1 MPGHDIIVLG
11 ASAGGVEALTQLVK
25 ALPPDLPAAIFVVI
39 HFPAHSTSVMP
50 SILNRCGSLKASHP
64 TDGEAIQHGRIYVAP
79 PNYHLLVKR
88 GYIHLARGPREN
100 GHRPAIDPLFRTAA
114 RFYGRRVVGVVLS
127 GNLDDG
133 TAGLAAVKQRGGVA
147 VVQDPTDALFAGMP
161 RSAIENVEVDYI
173 LPLSAI
179 APTLV
184 SLAQEPVV
192 EEEDSL
198 TGEMEIESEIA
209 ELDMAALHKD
219 DSDRPGIPAGFGCP
233 DCGGALWELRDGQLI
248 RFRCRTGHAYSAE
261 TLLAE
266 QSEVLETALW
276 NAFRALEERAALS
289 RRMHQGARDR
299 NQTRSA
305 VRFQEQAD
313 EAQQNA
319 TVIRELLLN
328 GNGNGTGNGGKEK
341 DPQADQQNGRQ
352 VEKKNGTK
360 GASNKESAEKSHP
373 LITFPVVAVAA
384 SAGGIKA
391 ISELLS
397 TLPADFPAAIAIVQH
412 LDPNHP
418 SLLAEILDRRT
429 SLAVKQA
436 EVGEQM
442 RPGTIY
448 IAPPNH
454 HLLIDPDATLSLS
467 QTKLVHFV
475 RPSADLLFESVA
487 ASFKE
492 RAIAVVLT
500 GTGSDGATGVK
511 AIKQM
516 GGIAIAQDQESSE
529 CFGMPGA
536 AIETG
541 AVDWILPLDKIAAT
555 LVNLVN

>member
-1 MPGHDIIVLG
+1 MLGHDIIVLG

-50 SILNRCGSLKASHP
+50 SILNRCGSLKACHP
-64 TDGEAIQHGRIYVAP
+64 ADGEAIQHGRIYVAP

-133 TAGLAAVKQRGGVA
+133 TAGLAAVKQRGGIA
-147 VVQDPTDALFAGMP
+147 VVQDPKDAMFAGMP

-179 APTLV
+179 APTLI
-184 SLAQEPVV
+184 SLAQEPVTAQ
-192 EEEDSL
+192 EEPVTD
-198 TGEMEIESEIA
+198 EMEMESEIA
-209 ELDMAALHKD
+209 ELDMDTIHKD
-219 DSDRPGIPAGFGCP
+219 DSERPGIPAGFGCP

-266 QSEVLETALW
+266 QSEALETALW

-289 RRMHQGARDR
+289 SRMHQRARDR
-299 NQTRSA
+299 NQSRSA
-305 VRFQEQAD
+305 ARFQEQAH

-328 GNGNGTGNGGKEK
+328 GNGEKYRDGDRKSGT
-341 DPQADQQNGRQ
+341 Q
-352 VEKKNGTK
+352 VEEKKNGK
-360 GASNKESAEKSHP
+360 KAASNTQTEEKSHP
-373 LITFPVVAVAA
+373 LIPFPVVAIAA

-397 TLPADFPAAIAIVQH
+397 ALPEDFPAAIAIVQH

-429 SLAVKQA
+429 PLAVKAA

-454 HLLIDPDATLSLS
+454 HLLIDPDATLSLT

-492 RAIAVVLT
+492 RAIAVILT
-500 GTGSDGATGVK
+500 GTGSDGATGIK
-511 AIKQM
+511 AIKEM
-516 GGIAIAQDQESSE
+516 GGIAIAQARESSE

-541 AVDWILPLDKIAAT
+541 EVDWILPLHEIAAT
-555 LVNLVN
+555 LVNLVNR

>member
-50 SILNRCGSLKASHP
+50 SILNRCGSLKACHP
-64 TDGEAIQHGRIYVAP
+64 SDGEAIQHGRIYVAP

-114 RFYGRRVVGVVLS
+114 QFYGRRVVGVVLS

-147 VVQDPTDALFAGMP
+147 VVQDPNDALFAGMP

-184 SLAQEPVV
+184 SLAQEPV
-192 EEEDSL
+192 EEEGEDSV
-198 TGEMEIESEIA
+198 TDEIEIESEIA

-219 DSDRPGIPAGFGCP
+219 DRPGTPSGFGCP
-233 DCGGALWELRDGQLI
+233 DCGGTLWELRDGQLI
-248 RFRCRTGHAYSAE
+248 RFRCRTGHAFSAE

-266 QSEVLETALW
+266 QSEALETALW

-305 VRFQEQAD
+305 ARFEEQAHQ
-313 EAQQNA
+313 AQHNA
-319 TVIRELLLN
+319 TVIRQLLL
-328 GNGNGTGNGGKEK
+328 GNGDK
-341 DPQADQQNGRQ
+341 DTDADRENGRQ
-352 VEKKNGTK
+352 VEKENGKK
-360 GASNKESAEKSHP
+360 GVSNQETEEKSHS
-373 LITFPVVAVAA
+373 LIPFPVVAVAA

-397 TLPADFPAAIAIVQH
+397 ALPKDFPAAIAIVQH
-412 LDPNHP
+412 LDPKHP

-454 HLLIDPDATLSLS
+454 HLLIDPDATLSLT

-500 GTGSDGATGVK
+500 GTGSDGATGVR
-511 AIKQM
+511 AIKEM
-516 GGIAIAQDQESSE
+516 GGIAIAQDRESSE

-541 AVDWILPLDKIAAT
+541 TVDWILPLNKIAAT
-555 LVNLVN
+555 LVNLLNC

>member
-1 MPGHDIIVLG
+1 MPGHNIIVLG

-50 SILNRCGSLKASHP
+50 SILNRCGSLKACHP
-64 TDGEAIQHGRIYVAP
+64 VDGEAIQHGRIYVAP

-88 GYIHLARGPREN
+88 GYIHLARGPKEN

-133 TAGLAAVKQRGGVA
+133 TAGLAAVKQRGGIA
-147 VVQDPTDALFAGMP
+147 VVQDPKDAMFTGMP
-161 RSAIENVEVDYI
+161 RSAIENVEIDYI

-184 SLAQEPVV
+184 SLAQEPVTAP
-192 EEEDSL
+192 EEPVTD
-198 TGEMEIESEIA
+198 EMEIESEIA
-209 ELDMAALHKD
+209 ELDMAALHID

-266 QSEVLETALW
+266 QSEALETALW

-289 RRMHQGARDR
+289 RRMHKGARDR
-299 NQTRSA
+299 NQIRSA
-305 VRFQEQAD
+305 ARFQEQAH
-313 EAQQNA
+313 EAQHNA
-319 TVIRELLLN
+319 TVIRQLLLK
-328 GNGNGTGNGGKEK
+328 GNGEK
-341 DPQADQQNGRQ
+341 HTDADPENGRQ
-352 VEKKNGTK
+352 VEEKKNGK
-360 GASNKESAEKSHP
+360 KAASNTQTEENSHP
-373 LITFPVVAVAA
+373 LIPFPVVAVAA

-397 TLPADFPAAIAIVQH
+397 ALPEDFPAAIAIVQH
-412 LDPNHP
+412 LDPKHP
-418 SLLAEILDRRT
+418 SLLAEILNRRT

-442 RPGTIY
+442 LPGTIY

-454 HLLIDPDATLSLS
+454 HLLIDPDATLCLT

-500 GTGSDGATGVK
+500 GTGSDGATGIR

-516 GGIAIAQDQESSE
+516 GGIAIAQDRESSE

-536 AIETG
+536 AIKTG
-541 AVDWILPLDKIAAT
+541 AVDWILPLHEIAAT
-555 LVNLVN
+555 LVNLVNR

>member
-39 HFPAHSTSVMP
+39 HFPAHSTSLMP

-64 TDGEAIQHGRIYVAP
+64 KDGEEIQLGRIYVAP

-88 GYIHLARGPREN
+88 GCIHLARGPREN

-147 VVQDPTDALFAGMP
+147 VVQDPNDALFSGMP
-161 RSAIENVEVDYI
+161 RSAIENVEIDYI

-179 APTLV
+179 ASTLV
-184 SLAQEPVV
+184 SLAHEPV
-192 EEEDSL
+192 EEDEDDSV
-198 TGEMEIESEIA
+198 TDEMEMESEIA

-248 RFRCRTGHAYSAE
+248 RFRCRTGHAFSAE

-266 QSEVLETALW
+266 QSEALETALW

-299 NQTRSA
+299 NQIRSA
-305 VRFQEQAD
+305 ARFQEQAH
-313 EAQQNA
+313 EAQHNA
-319 TVIRELLLN
+319 TVIRQLLLN
-328 GNGNGTGNGGKEK
+328 GNKEEPTDADPENGKHVE
-341 DPQADQQNGRQ
+341 
-352 VEKKNGTK
+352 EKKNGKTA
-360 GASNKESAEKSHP
+360 GSNSETEENHP
-373 LITFPVVAVAA
+373 AISFPVVAVAA

-397 TLPADFPAAIAIVQH
+397 TLPEDFPAAIAIVQH
-412 LDPNHP
+412 LDPKHP
-418 SLLAEILDRRT
+418 SLLAQILNGRT
-429 SLAVKQA
+429 SLAVKEA
-436 EVGEQM
+436 ERGEQM

-454 HLLIDPDATLSLS
+454 HLLIDPDATLSLT

-487 ASFKE
+487 ASFRE
-492 RAIAVVLT
+492 RAIAVILS
-500 GTGSDGATGVK
+500 GTGSDGATGIK
-511 AIKQM
+511 AIKEM

-536 AIETG
+536 AIKTG
-541 AVDWILPLDKIAAT
+541 AVDWILPLDQIAAALVD
-555 LVNLVN
+555 LVNN

>member
-50 SILNRCGSLKASHP
+50 SILNRCGSLKACHP
-64 TDGEAIQHGRIYVAP
+64 SDGEAIQHGRIYVAP

-100 GHRPAIDPLFRTAA
+100 GHRPAIDPLLRTAA
-114 RFYGRRVVGVVLS
+114 QFYGRRVVGVVLS

-147 VVQDPTDALFAGMP
+147 VVQDPNDALFAGMP

-192 EEEDSL
+192 EEGEDSV
-198 TGEMEIESEIA
+198 TDEIEIESEIA

-219 DSDRPGIPAGFGCP
+219 DRPGTPSGFGCP
-233 DCGGALWELRDGQLI
+233 DCGGTLWELRDGQLI
-248 RFRCRTGHAYSAE
+248 RFRCRTGHAFSAE

-266 QSEVLETALW
+266 QSEALETALW

-305 VRFQEQAD
+305 ARFEEQAHQ
-313 EAQQNA
+313 AQHNA
-319 TVIRELLLN
+319 TVIRQLLL
-328 GNGNGTGNGGKEK
+328 GNGDK
-341 DPQADQQNGRQ
+341 DTDADRENGRQ
-352 VEKKNGTK
+352 VEEKKNGK
-360 GASNKESAEKSHP
+360 KEISNQETEEKSHSLMP
-373 LITFPVVAVAA
+373 FPVVAVAA

-397 TLPADFPAAIAIVQH
+397 ALPEDFPAAIAIVQH
-412 LDPNHP
+412 LDPKHP
-418 SLLAEILDRRT
+418 SLLAEILNRRT

-454 HLLIDPDATLSLS
+454 HLLIDPDATLSLT

-500 GTGSDGATGVK
+500 GTGSDGATGVR
-511 AIKQM
+511 AIKEM
-516 GGIAIAQDQESSE
+516 GGIAIAQDRESSE

-541 AVDWILPLDKIAAT
+541 TVDWILPLNKIAAT
-555 LVNLVN
+555 LVNLLNC

>member
-50 SILNRCGSLKASHP
+50 SILNRCGSLKACHP
-64 TDGEAIQHGRIYVAP
+64 SDGEAIQHGRIYVAP
-79 PNYHLLVKR
+79 PNYHLLVKQ

-184 SLAQEPVV
+184 SLAQEPVAAQ
-192 EEEDSL
+192 EEPVTD
-198 TGEMEIESEIA
+198 EMEIESEIA

-219 DSDRPGIPAGFGCP
+219 DRPGIPAGFGCP

-248 RFRCRTGHAYSAE
+248 RFRCRTGHAFSAE

-305 VRFQEQAD
+305 ARFEEQAH
-313 EAQQNA
+313 EAQHNA

-328 GNGNGTGNGGKEK
+328 GNGEKHADADGGDGK
-341 DPQADQQNGRQ
+341 Q
-352 VEKKNGTK
+352 VEEKKNGKK
-360 GASNKESAEKSHP
+360 GTSNTETPEKSHS
-373 LITFPVVAVAA
+373 LIPFPVVAVAA

-397 TLPADFPAAIAIVQH
+397 ALPADFPAAIAIVQH

-429 SLAVKQA
+429 SLAVKEA

-454 HLLIDPDATLSLS
+454 HLLIDPDATLSLT

-511 AIKQM
+511 AIKEM
-516 GGIAIAQDQESSE
+516 GGIAIAQDRESSE

-541 AVDWILPLDKIAAT
+541 AVDWILPLHEIAAT